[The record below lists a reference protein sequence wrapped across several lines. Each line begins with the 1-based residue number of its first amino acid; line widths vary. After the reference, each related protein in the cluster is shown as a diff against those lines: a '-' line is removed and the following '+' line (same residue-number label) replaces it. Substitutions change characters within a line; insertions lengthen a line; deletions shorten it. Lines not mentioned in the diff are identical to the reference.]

1 MRRAPPMRMTP
12 PSWFCAPP
20 GGEGT
25 QDVVTVDGVAIHHR
39 VWGEPAG
46 PGLVLVHG
54 GAGHLYWW
62 SPIAGLLADRY
73 RVVALDLSGHGDS
86 GWRERYDLRGWG
98 AEVMAVAD
106 RHLSGPPTLVGHS
119 MGGAV
124 VAAAAVAEGD
134 RLDGAIV
141 LDAPVWRDTSEVH
154 QEFAERS
161 FSRLRTYPTREA
173 AINRFRLVPEQACPN
188 PWFVRHVAEHSVRE
202 VADGW
207 TWKFDPRV
215 FSARDRARLRADE
228 FGGPLAEAGC
238 SLAMVIGEHSYLA
251 EDPFPQAV
259 RRGHEVTGTAAGL
272 PLHVVADAS
281 HHLLLDQPEAV
292 ARLIGE
298 LAVRS
303 DASC

>member
-1 MRRAPPMRMTP
+1 MAAPPR
-12 PSWFCAPP
+12 WFSAPP
-20 GGEGT
+20 WGEGT
-25 QDVVTVDGVAIHHR
+25 VDVVAVDGVDICHR
-39 VWGEPAG
+39 VWGDPSA
-46 PGLVLVHG
+46 PGIVLVHG
-54 GAGHLYWW
+54 GAGHLHWW
-62 SPIAGLLADRY
+62 SPISGLLADRY

-86 GWRERYDLRGWG
+86 GWRERYDLRRWG

-106 RHLSGPPTLVGHS
+106 RHISGPPTLVGHS

-124 VAAAAVAEGD
+124 VAAAAVRDGG
-134 RLDGAIV
+134 RLRSAIV

-161 FSRLRTYPTREA
+161 FSHLRVYPTREA
-173 AINRFRLVPEQACPN
+173 AVGRFRLVPEQPCPN
-188 PWFVRHVAEHSVRE
+188 PWFLRHVAEHSVRE

-228 FGGPLAEAGC
+228 FGGPLIGARC
-238 SLAMVIGEHSYLA
+238 PLTMVIGEHSYLA

-259 RRGHEVTGTAAGL
+259 RRGDEVVGGAAGL
-272 PLHVVADAS
+272 PLHVVAHAA

-292 ARLIGE
+292 AELIGA
-298 LAVRS
+298 LAVR
-303 DASC
+303 